1 MFSHV
6 LLNYSLSLTHL
17 LLSLCT
23 ARTKGSCG
31 SQDWWCSTLWNQEME
46 CRCHVVVG
54 YLRWYGE
61 SMVERLN
68 EVSLYNM
75 ALHYCSLL
83 TLYLMTIS
91 AQFVEIHSTNLRLN
105 IKPIRRLRTTM
116 VFPLPLVIVDTSFI
130 WIAFSDGWKRDRSVH
145 FATRSGTLPKSSVF
159 LAMDNWG
166 FKFSSEGLTF
176 V

>member
-1 MFSHV
+1 
-6 LLNYSLSLTHL
+6 
-17 LLSLCT
+17 
-23 ARTKGSCG
+23 
-31 SQDWWCSTLWNQEME
+31 
-46 CRCHVVVG
+46 
-54 YLRWYGE
+54 
-61 SMVERLN
+61 MVERLN

-130 WIAFSDGWKRDRSVH
+130 WIAFSDG
-145 FATRSGTLPKSSVF
+145 
-159 LAMDNWG
+159 
-166 FKFSSEGLTF
+166 
-176 V
+176 